1 MRQNKRQLDSS
12 IFAYLLLLVCSLF
25 FSGCASNGVSNVV
38 NKALQQEVGSM
49 GENEVT
55 LSADQ
60 VQITEEQY
68 QQFEQIRT
76 ELHHVILEKRDP
88 VKLKNIYEKIP
99 VNDFQKAGSCY
110 LSSVPYIVWDY
121 EHNDIYEVRLLA
133 FSKDR
138 SVCYHITIGWMDG
151 KMDYQSGGYAG
162 GNSGVD
168 NQIIPENREETL
180 IILKADY
187 YQECFFSQNNR
198 IFQLGDSITAQEGV
212 SEQFDFDRMG
222 VSFQKAT
229 DLDVCVKVD
238 LSQLQ

>member
-1 MRQNKRQLDSS
+1 MGQNKRQLGSR
-12 IFAYLLLLVCSLF
+12 ILLYLLLLVCSLV
-25 FSGCASNGVSNVV
+25 FSGCASNGVTNVV
-38 NKALQQEVGSM
+38 NKVMQQEVGTI

-76 ELHHVILEKRDP
+76 ELHHVVLEKWDP
-88 VKLKNIYEKIP
+88 VKLKKIYEKIP
-99 VNDFQKAGSCY
+99 VNDFQEAGSCF

-138 SVCYHITIGWMDG
+138 SVCYHIMIGWMDG
-151 KMDYQSGGYAG
+151 KLDYQSMGYVG
-162 GNSGVD
+162 GNCGVD
-168 NQIIPENREETL
+168 NQIIPENQEETL

-187 YQECFFSQNNR
+187 YHECFFSQNNQ
-198 IFQLGDSITAQEGV
+198 IFQLGDYVTAQEGV
-212 SEQFDFDRMG
+212 SDQFDFDRMG

-229 DLDVCVKVD
+229 DLDVCVKID
-238 LSQLQ
+238 LS